1 MLLSDSA
8 TRKLC
13 PRSSECRLNAAS
25 IGSLG
30 VFISVSME
38 YEVYWYAVGSLY
50 SLPYPYFSIASL
62 KHVR

>member
-8 TRKLC
+8 TRKILGM
-13 PRSSECRLNAAS
+13 PSECRQHRF
-25 IGSLG
+25 LG

-38 YEVYWYAVGSLY
+38 YEVYWYAGGSLY
-50 SLPYPYFSIASL
+50 SLPYPYFGIASL